1 MHPRLARRR
10 ARPRR
15 VLAVLLAL
23 AAAACLGLAS
33 GAPEPERAPEPAPE
47 AQPRPAARADARTA
61 HTISYDRHSLLIDG
75 ERTLL
80 QGAEFHYFRL
90 PSPDTWR
97 DVLEKYKAAGFNTV
111 SLYFHW
117 GYHSP
122 KRGVY
127 DFSGVRDVDRLLDVV
142 EDVGLYAVVRPG
154 PYINAETSG
163 GGLPAWLKN
172 VEGRARSSDAGY
184 TAAYREWLT
193 EINRIIVPHQITR
206 GGPVVLYN
214 VENEYAQNTDAQ
226 YMQDLQDLAHAQG
239 VDVPIT
245 HNQCCQA
252 SWTPTWAEGLGA
264 VDIPGL
270 DDYPQSFECQDADT
284 VWGPWGDGITRRL
297 KDDAPVYAAEYQ
309 GGAIDLNNAGY
320 EACRKLTGPAY
331 MKYFYK
337 SNLIKSGATLFS
349 YYMGFGGTNW
359 GYLAQPNDVYTSYD
373 YGAMIT
379 EDRQLTEK
387 YDEFK
392 LQSHFLRA
400 ASGELTKTD
409 EAAPADVPA
418 SDNPAVQTAA
428 RVNPDSGAAFT
439 LVRHSEPAATTDD
452 TAVLDYGDGR
462 TLPVRVDGRDAKVLL
477 SDYDFGG
484 QRLAVSSSEL
494 MTHTDDGGGGDVAL
508 FYGRAGEDGRTVLEY
523 GSRPRVEVLSGEASA
538 AYEGGEL
545 TLDYVHEG
553 LTRVRITGGD
563 RPPLLLLLGTDATA
577 AEFWQDAESGLLV
590 RGTALLRDGAVHG
603 GTARLRADTERA
615 GEVEVFTGAGAGRL
629 AVNGERVPVRRT
641 ASGSLLGALPGP
653 RAVEPP
659 ELTGW
664 RAAAEAPEAQPGFDD
679 SRWRSADKTLHADDH
694 GFHHGS
700 LWYRGRFTATGGETT
715 LKLNALTGRRGIY
728 QVWADGRYLGSAK
741 GGVQADSDP
750 PVNEDP
756 GPGTFTLPEAAAGEE
771 VVVAVLVQNMGH
783 NDDWIADD
791 TRFKQPRG
799 LVRAELEGSDAAL
812 SWKLQGARGGEDLT
826 DVVRGPL
833 NTGGL
838 YGERHGWHLPGEP
851 HSGAWRAAP
860 PDVGAGTVTWYRT
873 SFRLDLPRG
882 QDTALALRFGEPPAG
897 HRLLMY
903 LNGWN
908 VGQYGAGIGPQR
920 DFTLPAGL
928 LRDDGRNTL
937 ALAVI
942 AEDDSAVRLPSLA
955 VKGNHLTGP
964 GPRGG

>member
-1 MHPRLARRR
+1 MHPLVTRRH

-15 VLAVLLAL
+15 ALAALLAL
-23 AAAACLGLAS
+23 AAAACLGLVS
-33 GAPEPERAPEPAPE
+33 GAPAPERAPEARP
-47 AQPRPAARADARTA
+47 QPVARADARTA
-61 HTISYDRHSLLIDG
+61 HTVSYDRHSLIVDG
-75 ERTLL
+75 ERVLL

-163 GGLPAWLKN
+163 GGLPAWLKT

-193 EINRIIVPHQITR
+193 EINRIIVPHQVTR

-239 VDVPIT
+239 VDVPVT

-252 SWTPTWAEGLGA
+252 SWTPHWAEGLGA

-270 DDYPQSFECQDADT
+270 DDYPQSFECQNADT

-297 KDDAPVYAAEYQ
+297 KADAPVYAAEYQ

-337 SNLIKSGATLFS
+337 SNLIRSGATLFS

-400 ASGELTKTD
+400 AAGQLAKTD
-409 EAAPADVPA
+409 EAAAPA
-418 SDNPAVQTAA
+418 SDNPALETAA
-428 RVNPDSGAAFT
+428 RVNPDTGARFT
-439 LVRHSEPAATTDD
+439 LLRHADPPATTDD
-452 TAVLDYGDGR
+452 SAVLDYGDGR
-462 TLPVRVDGRDAKVLL
+462 TLPVRLDGRDAKVLL
-477 SDYDFGG
+477 SDYAFGG
-484 QRLAVSSSEL
+484 QRLALSSSEL
-494 MTHTDDGGGGDVAL
+494 MTHTSAGGRDVAL
-508 FYGRAGEDGRTVLEY
+508 LYGREGEAGRTVLEY
-523 GSRPRVEVLSGEASA
+523 GSRPGVEVLDGA
-538 AYEGGEL
+538 ADVSYAREGDAL
-545 TLDYVHEG
+545 TLDYVHED
-553 LTRVRITGGD
+553 LTRVRITGGG

-590 RGTALLRDGAVHG
+590 RGTALLRDGAVRG
-603 GTARLRADTERA
+603 GTALLRADTERA
-615 GEVEVFTGAGAGRL
+615 GEVEVFTGAGRL
-629 AVNGERVPVRRT
+629 AVNGDRVPVRRT
-641 ASGSLLGALPGP
+641 ASGSLLGSLPGP

-664 RAAAEAPEAQPGFDD
+664 RAAAEAPEARPDFDD
-679 SRWRSADKTLHADDH
+679 SRWRAADRTLHADDH

-700 LWYRGRFTATGGETT
+700 LWYRGRFTATGAETG
-715 LKLNALTGRRGIY
+715 LKLNAITGRRGIY
-728 QVWADGRYLGSAK
+728 QVWADGRYLGSAQ

-756 GPGTFTLPEAAAGEE
+756 GPGAFTLPDTAPGEE

-799 LVRAELEGSDAAL
+799 LVRAELPGSAADIA
-812 SWKLQGARGGEDLT
+812 WRIQGTRGGEDLADT
-826 DVVRGPL
+826 ERGPF
-833 NTGGL
+833 NNGGL
-838 YGERHGWHLPGEP
+838 YGERHGWHLPQAP
-851 HSGAWRAAP
+851 ASGDWRRSR
-860 PDVGAGTVTWYRT
+860 PDVEGGTVTWYRT
-873 SFRLDLPRG
+873 SFRLGLPHG

-903 LNGWN
+903 VNGWN

-928 LRDDGRNTL
+928 LRDDGRNTV
-937 ALAVI
+937 ALAVV
-942 AEDDSAVRLPSLA
+942 AEDDSAVRLPSLV
-955 VKGNHLTGP
+955 VKGNHRTG
-964 GPRGG
+964 

>member
-1 MHPRLARRR
+1 MHPHATRRR

-15 VLAVLLAL
+15 PLAALLAL

-33 GAPEPERAPEPAPE
+33 GAPAPDAAPA
-47 AQPRPAARADARTA
+47 PAARADAGTGSGPGTG
-61 HTISYDRHSLLIDG
+61 HTVSYDRYSLLVDG

-127 DFSGVRDVDRLLDVV
+127 DFTGVRDVDRLLDVV

-172 VEGRARSSDAGY
+172 VEGRARSSDPGY

-252 SWTPTWAEGLGA
+252 SWTPTWAEGPGA

-270 DDYPQSFECQDADT
+270 DDYPQSFECQNADTGT
-284 VWGPWGDGITRRL
+284 VWGPWSDGITRRL

-400 ASGELTKTD
+400 ASGHLTETNA
-409 EAAPADVPA
+409 AAPSEVPA
-418 SDNPAVQTAA
+418 PDNPALQTAS
-428 RVNPDSGAAFT
+428 RVNPRTGARFT
-439 LVRHSEPAATTDD
+439 LLRHADPPATTDD
-452 TAVLDYGDGR
+452 SAVLDYGDGR
-462 TLPVRVDGRDAKVLL
+462 RLPVRVDGRDAKVLL
-477 SDYDFGG
+477 SDYPFGG
-484 QRLAVSSSEL
+484 QRLALSSSEL
-494 MTHTDDGGGGDVAL
+494 MTHTRAGGRDVAL
-508 FYGRAGEDGRTVLEY
+508 LYGREGEAGRTVLEY
-523 GSRPRVEVLSGEASA
+523 GSRPKAEVLAGDADVSYA
-538 AYEGGEL
+538 GGEL

-553 LTRVRITGGD
+553 LTRVRITGGG
-563 RPPLLLLLGTDATA
+563 RPPLLLLLGTDTTA
-577 AEFWQDAESGLLV
+577 AEFWQSADGVLA
-590 RGTALLRDGAVHG
+590 RGTDLLRDARVRGR
-603 GTARLRADTERA
+603 TARLRADT
-615 GEVEVFTGAGAGRL
+615 GEPGGVEVFTDARRMT
-629 AVNGERVPVRRT
+629 VNGAPVRARRT
-641 ASGSLLGALPGP
+641 ASGSLTAFLPGP
-653 RAVEPP
+653 RPVRLP
-659 ELTGW
+659 ELSEPARW
-664 RAAAEAPEAQPGFDD
+664 RQAAGAPEARPGFDD
-679 SRWRSADKTLHADDH
+679 SRWRAAQKTLHADDH

-700 LWYRGRFTATGGETT
+700 LWYRGRFTATGDETE
-715 LKLNALTGRRGIY
+715 LKLNAITGRRGIY
-728 QVWADGRYLGSAK
+728 QVWADGRYLGSAQ

-750 PVNEDP
+750 PVNEDS
-756 GPGTFTLPEAAAGEE
+756 GPGTFTLPDAAPGEE
-771 VVVAVLVQNMGH
+771 VVVSVLVQNMGH

-799 LVRAELEGSDAAL
+799 LVRAELPGSGADI
-812 SWKLQGARGGEDLT
+812 SWRIQGARGGEDLA
-826 DVVRGPL
+826 DRKRGPL

-838 YGERHGWHLPGEP
+838 YGERRGWHLPHAP
-851 HSGAWRAAP
+851 ASGDWRRAG
-860 PDVGAGTVTWYRT
+860 PDVGAGTVSWYRT
-873 SFRLDLPRG
+873 SFRPGLPRG

-908 VGQYGAGIGPQR
+908 VGQYGAGVGPQR

-928 LRDDGRNTL
+928 LRADGRNTL
-937 ALAVI
+937 ALAVV
-942 AEDDSAVRLPSLA
+942 AEDDSAVRLPSLV
-955 VKGNHLTGP
+955 VKGNHRTG
-964 GPRGG
+964 